1 VKKVL
6 SILLISVFV
15 LSLVACGSKT
25 ETNQPAANSSSQA
38 EVEAENDTE
47 KDTDVET
54 DTSTNTEEPAK
65 PTEPTGQIIIG
76 TGTELTG
83 DWIAIFQNNASDHD
97 VLKFISGLEPVALT
111 FGGEYVIDKTVVDS
125 YEATENEDGTKTY
138 TWNINKGLKFSNGEE
153 ITAKHYVA
161 NLLLWNN
168 NIIADLGGNNTT
180 NYMLVGH
187 KAYSKGETK
196 EFVGVRLLGDYSFSV
211 TIDSEYLPYFYELY
225 AASANPEYWPYWLGD
240 DIDVMDDGN
249 GAYFSKELTLD
260 AYKEI
265 FEAAR
270 NNPVYV
276 TTGPYMVDSYDEAT
290 KTAVL
295 KVNPEYPG
303 DYQGQKPMIET
314 VIFKKVTD
322 DTQMDELATGQVD
335 LLLQM
340 SSGDEINAG
349 FDLVDKGG
357 IAYTDYPRAGYGK
370 LTFQCDFGP
379 TQFKKVRQAIAY
391 LLDRN
396 KFAKAFTGGFGSIV
410 NGPYGDAQWFYQET
424 KAELNKKLNAYSY
437 SLEDAIR
444 VLEEDGWVYD
454 KDGNDYKEGIR
465 YKKID
470 DGTLMPL
477 IIEWASSEKNPV
489 SDLLVVKLQESPDLA
504 AAGMKINQTVMTF
517 GELLN
522 YLYRDPSQ
530 GAKYKVPTYHMYNLG
545 TGFNPEYDLTKEYSI
560 DPDDIKMGTN
570 TNFIIDKELS
580 ESVAALTINDPADR
594 EKFKSDFVKFIEK
607 WNELLPDIPLYSNIY
622 HDFYND
628 KLKNFNNNDLVGIDK
643 AILYAYVTE

>member
-15 LSLVACGSKT
+15 FSFAACGNKT
-25 ETNQPAANSSSQA
+25 ETNQPAENSSSQV
-38 EVEAENDTE
+38 EVGAENDTE
-47 KDTDVET
+47 KDNGTET
-54 DTSTNTEEPAK
+54 DSSTDTAEPAK
-65 PTEPTGQIIIG
+65 PTEPRGQIIIG

-83 DWIAIFQNNASDHD
+83 DWITAFQNNASDHD
-97 VLKFISGLEPVALT
+97 VKKFISGLEPVALT
-111 FGGEYVIDKTVVDS
+111 FSGEYVVDKTVVDS
-125 YEATENEDGTKTY
+125 YKTTENEDGSKTY
-138 TWNINKGLKFSNGEE
+138 TWNINKNLKFSNGEE
-153 ITAKHYVA
+153 ITAKNYVA
-161 NLLLWNN
+161 YLLLWNHKF
-168 NIIADLGGNNTT
+168 IADLGGKNTGSY
-180 NYMLVGH
+180 NLVGH
-187 KAYSKGETK
+187 DAYSKGEAK
-196 EFVGVRLLGDYSFSV
+196 EFAGVRLLGDYSFSV
-211 TIDSEYLPYFYELY
+211 TIDSEYLPYFYEMYL
-225 AASANPEYWPYWLGD
+225 ASVNPEYWSYWIGD
-240 DIDVMDDGN
+240 GIDVMDDGN
-249 GAYFSKELTLD
+249 GAYFSKDLTLD
-260 AYKEI
+260 THKEI

-270 NNPVYV
+270 NNPIYV
-276 TTGPYMVDSYDEAT
+276 TTGPYMVGNYDEAT

-314 VIFKKVTD
+314 VIFKRVTD

-370 LTFQCDFGP
+370 LTFICDFGP
-379 TQFKKVRQAIAY
+379 TQFKKVRQAIAH

-424 KAELNKKLNAYSY
+424 KAELNKKLDAYSY

-465 YKKID
+465 YKKMD
-470 DGTLMPL
+470 DGTLLPL
-477 IIEWASSEKNPV
+477 IIEWASTEKNPV
-489 SDLLVVKLQESPDLA
+489 SDLLVVELQENPDVA

-522 YLYRDPSQ
+522 YLYRDGSQ
-530 GAKYKVPTYHMYNLG
+530 DPKYKVPTYHMYNLG
-545 TGFNPEYDLTKEYSI
+545 TGFYPEYDPTKSYSI
-560 DPDDIKMGTN
+560 DPDDIKMGSN
-570 TNFIIDKELS
+570 TNFIIDKELADRA
-580 ESVAALTINDPADR
+580 AALAINDPADR
-594 EKFKSDFVKFIEK
+594 EKFKSDFIKYIEK
-607 WNELLPDIPLYSNIY
+607 WNELLPDLPLYSNIY

-628 KLKNFNNNDLVGIDK
+628 KLKNFNNNCLIGIDK